1 MDTILF
7 RYHNLLKETNT
18 DFLRYLHNIIPWND
32 RMIAIVGGRGV
43 GKTTMLL
50 QHIKLH
56 LPIDKTLYISADDL
70 YFSDH
75 SLFDLARQFHQ
86 LGGEHLFIDE
96 VHKYANWSQ
105 ELKNIYDAIPRL
117 QVVFTGS
124 SILDIYHGTS
134 DLSRRVLT
142 FTLYGMSFREYLA
155 MKKGIQIPVH
165 TLDDIMQHK
174 VNAEGLDYPLAA
186 FRDYLRQGYYPFS
199 DSQAYGLRLIN
210 VVNRVIE
217 TDIPLYARLNI
228 SSIAKMK
235 RLLNVIAASVPFKP
249 NVSKL
254 ASILN
259 LSRETV
265 NDYLEYMTRA
275 KLLNTL
281 RESTQGI
288 RGLGKVDKIY
298 LENTNLAY
306 ALTPQPEVENIRETF
321 FLNQLQA
328 NHQIQSAPGSDIL
341 IDGTYTFELGGEN
354 KKQKH
359 FTGTPNAYIVKDNV
373 EYGSFNVLPLWHF
386 GLMY

>member
-1 MDTILF
+1 MDTLLF
-7 RYHNLLKETNT
+7 RYHNLLKETDT
-18 DFLRYLHNIIPWND
+18 SFLRYLHDIIPWND
-32 RMIAIVGGRGV
+32 RMIAIVGSRGV

-56 LPIDKTLYISADDL
+56 LPIEKTLYVSADDL

-96 VHKYANWSQ
+96 IHKYANWSQ
-105 ELKNIYDAIPRL
+105 ELKNIYDAIPQL

-142 FTLYGMSFREYLA
+142 FTLHGMSFREYLA
-155 MKKGIQIPVH
+155 MKKGIQIPIH
-165 TLDDIMQHK
+165 SLDDILQHK

-199 DSQAYGLRLIN
+199 DNEGYDIRLIN
-210 VVNRVIE
+210 VVNRIIE

-228 SSIAKMK
+228 SSIVKMK
-235 RLLNVIAASVPFKP
+235 RLLSVIAASVPFKP
-249 NVSKL
+249 NISKL
-254 ASILN
+254 SSILD

-265 NDYLEYMTRA
+265 NDYIEYMIRA
-275 KLLNTL
+275 KLLNALHTDT
-281 RESTQGI
+281 EGI

-306 ALTPQPEVENIRETF
+306 TLTPQPEIGNIRETF
-321 FLNQLQA
+321 FLNQLQV
-328 NHQIQSAPGSDIL
+328 NHQVQSAAKSDFL
-341 IDGTYTFELGGEN
+341 IDGTYTFEIGGEN
-354 KKQKH
+354 KRQKQIA
-359 FTGTPNAYIVKDNV
+359 GTSNAFVVKDDI
-373 EYGSFNVLPLWHF
+373 EHGMFNIIPLWHF

>member
-1 MDTILF
+1 MDTLLF
-7 RYHNLLKETNT
+7 RYHNLLKETDT
-18 DFLRYLHNIIPWND
+18 GFLRYLHGIIPWND
-32 RMIAIVGGRGV
+32 RMIAIVGSRGV
-43 GKTTMLL
+43 GKTTLLL

-56 LPIDKTLYISADDL
+56 LPVEKTLYVSADDL

-96 VHKYANWSQ
+96 IHKYANWSQ

-142 FTLYGMSFREYLA
+142 FTMHGMSFREYLA

-165 TLDDIMQHK
+165 SLDDIMQHK
-174 VNAEGLDYPLAA
+174 VNAEGLDYPLVA
-186 FRDYLRQGYYPFS
+186 FRDYLRRGYYPFS
-199 DSQAYGLRLIN
+199 DGEGYELRLIN

-228 SSIAKMK
+228 SSIVKMK

-254 ASILN
+254 ANILEI
-259 LSRETV
+259 SRETV
-265 NDYLEYMTRA
+265 ADYLEYMTRA

-306 ALTPQPEVENIRETF
+306 ALTPNPEIGNIRETF
-321 FLNQLQA
+321 FLNQLQV
-328 NHQIQSAPGSDIL
+328 NHGVLSSTISDFFV
-341 IDGTYTFELGGEN
+341 DDTYTFELGGKN
-354 KKQKH
+354 KRQKQIEH
-359 FTGTPNAYIVKDNV
+359 ADNAFVVKDDV
-373 EYGSFNVLPLWHF
+373 ERGVFNILPLWHF

>member
-1 MDTILF
+1 MDTLLF
-7 RYHNLLKETNT
+7 RYHNLLKETDT
-18 DFLRYLHNIIPWND
+18 SFLRYLHDIIPWND
-32 RMIAIVGGRGV
+32 RMIAIVGSRGV

-56 LPIDKTLYISADDL
+56 LPIEKTLYVSADDL

-96 VHKYANWSQ
+96 IHKYAKWSQ
-105 ELKNIYDAIPRL
+105 ELKNIYDAIPQL

-142 FTLYGMSFREYLA
+142 FTLHGMSFREYLA

-165 TLDDIMQHK
+165 SLDDIMQHK
-174 VNAEGLDYPLAA
+174 VNIEGLDYPLAA

-199 DSQAYGLRLIN
+199 DSENYDLRLIN
-210 VVNRVIE
+210 VVNRIIE
-217 TDIPLYARLNI
+217 TDIPLYAKLNI
-228 SSIAKMK
+228 SSIVKMK
-235 RLLNVIAASVPFKP
+235 RLLSVVAASVPFKP
-249 NVSKL
+249 NISKL
-254 ASILN
+254 ASILD

-265 NDYLEYMTRA
+265 NDYIEYMIRA
-275 KLLNTL
+275 KLLNALHTAT
-281 RESTQGI
+281 EGI
-288 RGLGKVDKIY
+288 RSLGKVDKLY

-306 ALTPQPEVENIRETF
+306 ALTPQPEIGNIREIF
-321 FLNQLQA
+321 FLNQLQV
-328 NHQIQSAPGSDIL
+328 NHQVQSAAKSDFL
-341 IDGTYTFELGGEN
+341 IDGTYTFEIGGEN
-354 KKQKH
+354 KKQKQIAE
-359 FTGTPNAYIVKDNV
+359 TSNAFLVKDDI
-373 EYGSFNVLPLWHF
+373 EHGIFNIIPLWHF

>member
-1 MDTILF
+1 METLLF
-7 RYHNLLKETNT
+7 RYHNLLKETDT
-18 DFLRYLHNIIPWND
+18 GFLRYLHDIIPWND
-32 RMIAIVGGRGV
+32 RMIAIVGSRGV
-43 GKTTMLL
+43 GKTTLLL

-56 LPIDKTLYISADDL
+56 LPIDKTLYVSADDL

-105 ELKNIYDAIPRL
+105 ELKNIYDAMPQL

-142 FTLYGMSFREYLA
+142 FTLHGLSFREYLA

-165 TLDDIMQHK
+165 SLDDIIQHN
-174 VNAEGLDYPLAA
+174 VNVEGLDYPLAA
-186 FRDYLRQGYYPFS
+186 FSDYLRQGYYPFS
-199 DSQAYGLRLIN
+199 GNQGYDIRLNN

-228 SSIAKMK
+228 SAITKMK
-235 RLLNVIAASVPFKP
+235 RLLNVVAASVPFKP
-249 NVSKL
+249 NVSKI
-254 ASILN
+254 ANILEI
-259 LSRETV
+259 SRETV
-265 NDYLEYMTRA
+265 NDYLEYMIRA
-275 KLLNTL
+275 KLLNAL
-281 RESTQGI
+281 HASTQGI

-306 ALTPQPEVENIRETF
+306 ALTPRPEIGNIRETF

-328 NHQIQSAPGSDIL
+328 NHQVQSAPGSDFL
-341 IDGTYTFELGGEN
+341 VDGSYTFEIGGEN
-354 KKQKH
+354 KKQKQIA
-359 FTGTPNAYIVKDNV
+359 GTANAFVVKDDI
-373 EYGSFNVLPLWHF
+373 EQGMFNILPLWHF

>member
-1 MDTILF
+1 METLLF
-7 RYHNLLKETNT
+7 RYHNLLKETDT
-18 DFLRYLHNIIPWND
+18 SFLRYLHDIIPWND
-32 RMIAIVGGRGV
+32 RMIAIVGSRGV

-56 LPIDKTLYISADDL
+56 LPMEKTMYVSADDL

-105 ELKNIYDAIPRL
+105 ELKNIYDAIPQL

-142 FTLYGMSFREYLA
+142 FTLHGMSFREYLS

-165 TLDDIMQHK
+165 SLESILQHN
-174 VNAEGLDYPLAA
+174 VNTKNLDYPLAA
-186 FRDYLRQGYYPFS
+186 FRDYLRQGYYPFA
-199 DSQAYGLRLIN
+199 DSTGFDIRLMN

-217 TDIPLYARLNI
+217 TDIPLFAKLNI
-228 SSIAKMK
+228 SSTVKMK
-235 RLLNVIAASVPFKP
+235 RLLSVIAASVPFKP
-249 NVSKL
+249 NISKL
-254 ASILN
+254 AGILD
-259 LSRETV
+259 LSRETL

-281 RESTQGI
+281 RDSTQGI

-306 ALTPQPEVENIRETF
+306 VLTQQPEIGNIRETF
-321 FLNQLQA
+321 FLNQLQV
-328 NHQIQSAPGSDIL
+328 NHQVQTAAKSDFL
-341 IDGTYTFELGGEN
+341 IDGTYTFEIGGEN
-354 KKQKH
+354 KQQKQI
-359 FTGTPNAYIVKDNV
+359 TGTTNAFVVKDNI
-373 EYGSFNVLPLWHF
+373 EFGAFNVLPLWHF